1 MKSDPSPTLPREG
14 EEKNEE
20 DDKMKTQYFNIKRDS
35 QGTTIWLY
43 GDIGYEVESGQIAAE
58 LSACEKAGGQIDVRI
73 NSNGGDVFSGIAIY
87 NALKNSEADIH
98 LYVDGV
104 AASMASVIALCG
116 KPVEMSKYA
125 RLMLHS
131 VSGGCYGN
139 KQELSACIQ
148 EIESLEDSLS
158 EIYAQRM
165 GLTKDAVKSRYFDGT
180 DHWLR
185 AEEALEMGLIDGIYD
200 AEPVEDESSPEA
212 IYKTFNNRLKEP
224 QNRDNMTLEE
234 LKKQPQFTDCKSE
247 EEVVARAQHFA
258 ALAGKAETLESENKE
273 LKEKVAHYEAQA
285 EERLGA
291 ERKALLD
298 AAEQDGRI
306 NAETRPTFENILK
319 GNLEEGKKVL
329 AALTPKRKVMNDLRL
344 QPSGDGAWEQRMQA
358 IREARAK
365 RK

>member
-1 MKSDPSPTLPREG
+1 MK
-14 EEKNEE
+14 N
-20 DDKMKTQYFNIKRDS
+20 YFNMQRD
-35 QGTTIWLY
+35 GERTTIWLY
-43 GDIGYEVESGQIAAE
+43 GDIGYEVESGQIASE
-58 LSACEKAGGQIDVRI
+58 LSACEKAGGRIEVRI

-139 KQELSACIQ
+139 KQELSACIA

-158 EIYAQRM
+158 EIYASKM
-165 GLTKDAVKSRYFDGT
+165 GLSKEEVKAQYFDGN

-185 AEEALEMGLIDGIYD
+185 AEEALKMGLIDGIYD
-200 AEPVEDESSPEA
+200 AEGVEDESSPEA

-224 QNRDNMTLEE
+224 QNKNNMTLDE
-234 LKKQPQFTDCKSE
+234 LKKHPQFADCKSE
-247 EEVVARAQHFA
+247 EEVTARAQHFA
-258 ALAGKAETLESENKE
+258 NLASKAETLAQENEE
-273 LKEKVAHYEAQA
+273 LKARVAQYEASA
-285 EERLGA
+285 ESRLCA

-298 AAEQDGRI
+298 AAESDGRI
-306 NAETRPTFENILK
+306 NAETRSAFENLLK
-319 GNLEEGKKVL
+319 SNLDEGKQVL
-329 AALTPKRKVMNDLRL
+329 SSLPAKRKVMNDLRV
-344 QPSGDGAWEQRMQA
+344 QPGGDGAWEARMQE

-365 RK
+365 RR